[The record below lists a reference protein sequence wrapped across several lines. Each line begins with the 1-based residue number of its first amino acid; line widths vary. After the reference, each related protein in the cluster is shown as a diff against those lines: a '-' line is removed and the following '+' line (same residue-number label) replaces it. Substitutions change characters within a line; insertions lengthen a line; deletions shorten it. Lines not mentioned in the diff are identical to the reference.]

1 MQRLALEDL
10 IEDQAMVST
19 RDMPCAS
26 HDIDRVRL
34 CGHLME
40 DAIPIGVHEG
50 EMLSHSC
57 GESGVG
63 SGR

>member
-1 MQRLALEDL
+1 
-10 IEDQAMVST
+10 MVST